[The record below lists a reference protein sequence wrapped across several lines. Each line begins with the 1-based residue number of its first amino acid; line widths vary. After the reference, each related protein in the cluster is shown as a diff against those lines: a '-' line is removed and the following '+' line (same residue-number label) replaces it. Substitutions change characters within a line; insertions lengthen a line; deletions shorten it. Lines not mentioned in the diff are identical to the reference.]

1 MSKEPAMS
9 SWRSSPSR
17 DADRLRLMPVM
28 CVHRDN
34 RRCAQKNTF
43 DAVLAGAA
51 AEGVSPEIDMR
62 ALRIAWCCTPTRTC
76 SARPAWTGA
85 SGTSPSRSPAALSS
99 SHTSTDRHNL
109 TLTIPEPK
117 QIVDVMFD
125 DNAINVG
132 INFDIKTKDA
142 VSATVAALTITVK
155 ISVSI

>member
-1 MSKEPAMS
+1 
-9 SWRSSPSR
+9 
-17 DADRLRLMPVM
+17 
-28 CVHRDN
+28 
-34 RRCAQKNTF
+34 
-43 DAVLAGAA
+43 
-51 AEGVSPEIDMR
+51 
-62 ALRIAWCCTPTRTC
+62 
-76 SARPAWTGA
+76 
-85 SGTSPSRSPAALSS
+85 
-99 SHTSTDRHNL
+99 L